1 MRPGATLAGSGSPPR
16 TRRIASSPL
25 RYLYGAHVGKHRR
38 RPGSRAFK
46 RVLNCPAL
54 WARGIVR
61 GFHAGLQAGRWMAGM
76 HRRADRRVEIEQREE
91 PPVPPPR
98 QDPAPDHLDADLD
111 FRLVARLV
119 GPRREMAVR

>member
-1 MRPGATLAGSGSPPR
+1 MRPGATLAGSGL
-16 TRRIASSPL
+16 TSSNSENRLFTFTVPL
-25 RYLYGAHVGKHRR
+25 RCARGKAPAAPWKPRL
-38 RPGSRAFK
+38 K

-61 GFHAGLQAGRWMAGM
+61 GFHAGLRAGRWMAGM
-76 HRRADRRVEIEQREE
+76 HRGADRRVEIEQREE
-91 PPVPPPR
+91 PPVRQPR

-119 GPRREMAVR
+119 GPRRDDDG